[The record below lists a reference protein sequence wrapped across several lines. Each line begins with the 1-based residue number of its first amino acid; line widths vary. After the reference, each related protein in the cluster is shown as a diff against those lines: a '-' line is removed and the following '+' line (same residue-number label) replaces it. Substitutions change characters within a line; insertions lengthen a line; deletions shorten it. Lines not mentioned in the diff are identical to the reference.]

1 MGSHGRQLAWELVVA
16 DFMSA
21 EQSEAQAKACDYNQM
36 PSSGTDS
43 SSVTSNR
50 GSIRRL
56 KNNITILAFKKIKRE
71 KMAWIYLF
79 IAGLFEIGWAV
90 GLKYTDGFTKLWPSV
105 ITIVIMILSFYFLS
119 SAVKTIPIGTAY
131 AIWTGIGAV
140 GTAIL
145 GIFLFGESKEFVR
158 LFFILLII
166 IGIVGLKIFSKVP
179 VQ

>member
-1 MGSHGRQLAWELVVA
+1 MHNEYITANLLAGTFEVNVAKINLQPRRLQL
-16 DFMSA
+16 
-21 EQSEAQAKACDYNQM
+21 
-36 PSSGTDS
+36 
-43 SSVTSNR
+43 
-50 GSIRRL
+50 IRYISRL
-56 KNNITILAFKKIKRE
+56 KNNIAILVSKKIKRE

-79 IAGLFEIGWAV
+79 IAGLFEIGWAI

-105 ITIVIMILSFYFLS
+105 ITVIIMILSFYFLS
-119 SAVKTIPIGTAY
+119 SAIKTIPIGTGY

-145 GIFLFGESKEFVR
+145 GIFLFGESKEFIR

-179 VQ
+179 AH